1 MILPIGVK
9 QYEDKIKCTDLL
21 NDFKCQS
28 DIAIYKLR
36 EAVCA
41 LRFIQRTRL
50 SSNGETSKFNYGKAE
65 KDLRDNTNESKNN
78 GG

>member
-28 DIAIYKLR
+28 DIAIY
-36 EAVCA
+36 
-41 LRFIQRTRL
+41 
-50 SSNGETSKFNYGKAE
+50 
-65 KDLRDNTNESKNN
+65 
-78 GG
+78 